1 MCQAHFDGARCTHL
15 TFMTIAKSTT
25 STTTTK
31 DRRRLPRAL
40 RRRTPKLRRRM
51 LNSSTSTTHAK
62 HLTLL
67 ASAKHFDGL
76 RQPHRRIDGMCQQH
90 LRRRTPST
98 STAYTELKHLN
109 GGLRKPQRRINNDA
123 RQAIRRSCKRQTNGS
138 GSASA
143 KTKHLGVYAEI
154 SEEEEGEAARWQ
166 VANRTGARVLVTAEC
181 RAVTY
186 DAPSKR
192 Q

>member
-1 MCQAHFDGARCTHL
+1 
-15 TFMTIAKSTT
+15 
-25 STTTTK
+25 
-31 DRRRLPRAL
+31 
-40 RRRTPKLRRRM
+40 M

-123 RQAIRRSCKRQTNGS
+123 CQAIRRSCKRQTNGS
-138 GSASA
+138 GSAAA
-143 KTKHLGVYAEI
+143 KTKPALLKPVCQQGKKMLFTPRMMSVREVYE
-154 SEEEEGEAARWQ
+154 SK
-166 VANRTGARVLVTAEC
+166 VALHTRLSGGRSLQNTDLTSPSC
-181 RAVTY
+181 RRGIFKVVSPPPFVQ
-186 DAPSKR
+186 APYSA
-192 Q
+192 